1 MSGMN
6 GELPAIGISMFSTD
20 RSIHPTELA
29 TEIEARGFASLYLPE
44 HSHIPSSR
52 ATPWPG
58 ARPGSDDPLPEYY
71 SHMNDPLV
79 ALSMAAAVTQHL
91 ELGTSVTLVAQHDPI
106 WLAKQFAT
114 LDHLS
119 GGRVVMGA
127 GFGWNVEQAE
137 NHGIDFRRRRQQT
150 EEYIQTM
157 RALWTDHEATYQGQ
171 FVNLQPSW
179 AYPKP
184 CRSGGLPIVMGGG
197 HGPVLFDAIARY
209 ADGWM
214 PITGRTSIAD
224 RLAPLQACFEAA
236 DRDPAAIEV
245 IIAGCTT
252 DPDGLINLGREGVGR
267 TLLTI
272 WQEDRDEILRTLD
285 DYASIKDAVY
295 GNR

>member
-1 MSGMN
+1 MSN
-6 GELPAIGISMFSTD
+6 DPPAIGISMFSTD

-29 TEIEARGFASLYLPE
+29 TAIEARGFASLYLPE
-44 HSHIPSSR
+44 HSHIPASR

-58 ARPGSDDPLPEYY
+58 ARPDTDDPLPEYY
-71 SHMNDPLV
+71 SHMNDPLI
-79 ALSMAAAVTQHL
+79 ALSMAAAVTDRL
-91 ELGTSVTLVAQHDPI
+91 ELGTSVTLIAQHDPI

-119 GGRVVMGA
+119 GGRLVMGA

-137 NHGIDFRRRRQQT
+137 NHGVDFRRRRQQT

-157 RALWTDHEATYQGQ
+157 RALWTDHEASYQGE
-171 FVNLQPSW
+171 FVTLEPSW

-184 CRSGGLPIVMGGG
+184 SRPGGLPIVMGGG

-214 PITGRTSIAD
+214 PITSRTSIAD
-224 RLAPLQACFEAA
+224 RLARLKAGFEAA
-236 DRDPAAIEV
+236 GRDPESIEV

-252 DPDGLINLGREGVGR
+252 DPDGLTNLGREGVGR
-267 TLLTI
+267 ALLTI

-285 DYASIKDAVY
+285 EFALIKDAVC
-295 GNR
+295 GSR

>member
-1 MSGMN
+1 MSTD
-6 GELPAIGISMFSTD
+6 LPAIGISMFSTD

-29 TEIEARGFASLYLPE
+29 RAIEDRGFASLYLPE
-44 HSHIPSSR
+44 HSHIPASR
-52 ATPWPG
+52 TTPWPG
-58 ARPGSDDPLPEYY
+58 ARPGGDDPLPDYY
-71 SHMNDPLV
+71 SHMNDQVV

-119 GGRVVMGA
+119 EGRVVMGV

-137 NHGIDFRRRRQQT
+137 NHGVDFRRRRQQT
-150 EEYIQTM
+150 EDHIQTI
-157 RALWTDHEATYQGQ
+157 RALWTAHEASYEGE
-171 FVNLQPSW
+171 FVTLEPSW

-184 CRSGGLPIVMGGG
+184 FRSGGLPIVMGGG

-214 PITGRTSIAD
+214 PITPRTSIAD
-224 RLAPLQACFEAA
+224 RLATLHARFEAA
-236 DRDPAAIEV
+236 GRDPESLEV

-267 TLLTI
+267 ALLTI
-272 WQEDRDEILRTLD
+272 WQEDRDDILRNLD
-285 DYASIKDAVY
+285 EFALIKDAVY
-295 GNR
+295 GSR